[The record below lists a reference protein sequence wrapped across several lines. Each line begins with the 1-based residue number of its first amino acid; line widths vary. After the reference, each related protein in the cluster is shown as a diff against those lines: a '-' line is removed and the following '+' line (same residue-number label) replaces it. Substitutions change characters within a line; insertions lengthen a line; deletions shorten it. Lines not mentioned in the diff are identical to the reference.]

1 MSKFVLFAYFD
12 KGVSLNRIELL
23 LPLAIISWC
32 VVLKNQVSVGWC
44 TALFAYIGTIFSIL
58 TICFLIVSISK
69 KLIPKASPYK
79 IFAISVSIIGVLTFL
94 YAIYDIK
101 TSTGLFAGLFGTVLL
116 ITVVPITLALLLIE
130 FLIWIYNKKKE
141 TKNGKK

>member
-1 MSKFVLFAYFD
+1 MSKYC
-12 KGVSLNRIELL
+12 IIT

-141 TKNGKK
+141 NENGKK

>member
-1 MSKFVLFAYFD
+1 MSKYF
-12 KGVSLNRIELL
+12 IIT

-32 VVLKNQVSVGWC
+32 VVLKNQISVGWC
-44 TALFAYIGTIFSIL
+44 TALFAHIGTIFSIL

-141 TKNGKK
+141 NENGKK

>member
-1 MSKFVLFAYFD
+1 MSKYF
-12 KGVSLNRIELL
+12 IIT

-94 YAIYDIK
+94 YAIDDIK
-101 TSTGLFAGLFGTVLL
+101 TSTGLFAGLCGIILL
-116 ITVVPITLALLLIE
+116 ITVVPVTIALLLIE
-130 FLIWIYNKKKE
+130 LLVWVYNKKRE
-141 TKNGKK
+141 NKNGKK

>member
-1 MSKFVLFAYFD
+1 MSKYF
-12 KGVSLNRIELL
+12 IIT

-141 TKNGKK
+141 NENVKK

>member
-1 MSKFVLFAYFD
+1 MYMSKYF
-12 KGVSLNRIELL
+12 IIT

-141 TKNGKK
+141 NENGKK

>member
-1 MSKFVLFAYFD
+1 MKKYFT
-12 KGVSLNRIELL
+12 LEN
-23 LPLAIISWC
+23 
-32 VVLKNQVSVGWC
+32 
-44 TALFAYIGTIFSIL
+44 
-58 TICFLIVSISK
+58 FLIV
-69 KLIPKASPYK
+69 
-79 IFAISVSIIGVLTFL
+79 FSVIEFFVLTFL

-141 TKNGKK
+141 NKNGKK

>member
-1 MSKFVLFAYFD
+1 MSKYF
-12 KGVSLNRIELL
+12 IIT

-141 TKNGKK
+141 NKNGKK

>member
-1 MSKFVLFAYFD
+1 MSKYF
-12 KGVSLNRIELL
+12 IIT
-23 LPLAIISWC
+23 LPRAIISWC

-101 TSTGLFAGLFGTVLL
+101 TSTGLFAGLCGIILL
-116 ITVVPITLALLLIE
+116 ITVVPVTIALLLIE
-130 FLIWIYNKKKE
+130 LLVWVYNKKRE
-141 TKNGKK
+141 NKNGKK

>member
-1 MSKFVLFAYFD
+1 MSKYF
-12 KGVSLNRIELL
+12 IIT

-141 TKNGKK
+141 NENGKK

>member
-1 MSKFVLFAYFD
+1 MSKYF
-12 KGVSLNRIELL
+12 IIT

-32 VVLKNQVSVGWC
+32 VVLKNQISVGWC

-141 TKNGKK
+141 NENGKK

>member
-1 MSKFVLFAYFD
+1 MSKYF
-12 KGVSLNRIELL
+12 IIT

-32 VVLKNQVSVGWC
+32 VVLKNQVSAGWC

-101 TSTGLFAGLFGTVLL
+101 PSTGLFAGLFGTVLL
-116 ITVVPITLALLLIE
+116 ITVIPITLALLLIE

-141 TKNGKK
+141 NENGKK

>member
-1 MSKFVLFAYFD
+1 MAKSRSALPTYC
-12 KGVSLNRIELL
+12 SLV
-23 LPLAIISWC
+23 PSWYAIA
-32 VVLKNQVSVGWC
+32 V
-44 TALFAYIGTIFSIL
+44 
-58 TICFLIVSISK
+58 SK

-141 TKNGKK
+141 NENGKK